1 MNEFLAWFFALETDA
16 IIGPWLKSNV
26 LIIGFVLGF
35 PFLAYRWWWR
45 NLKQIR
51 ALKNEN
57 LTKKEDE
64 S

>member
-16 IIGPWLKSNV
+16 IIGPWLKNNV